1 MKAIYILVIIIFIF
15 FVLLICPIV
24 LSVKQK
30 DDLTVYV
37 RYIFVRIRLY
47 PQKEKPEKQE
57 KEKKAKAKK
66 EKEKPEKKQKKPNV
80 IKEKF
85 EKDGLSEFLD
95 TVKYAVNRVKK
106 IPVFIKKHLIF
117 SKLFVKVSVSDED
130 AATAAINYGRAC
142 SVIYPAYSFVAGNF
156 RCGKTSVSV
165 IADFDKKE
173 SSAEADIK
181 VKIKLIFIIIAA
193 FMALFAGIDILK
205 AFSKIKNLKNKDKQ
219 KEKEGAKQ

>member
-1 MKAIYILVIIIFIF
+1 MKAIFILAIIIFII

-24 LSVKQK
+24 LSVKNK
-30 DDLTVYV
+30 DELTVHV

-57 KEKKAKAKK
+57 KEKKTKAKK
-66 EKEKPEKKQKKPNV
+66 DKEKTEEKKKPNV
-80 IKEKF
+80 FKEKLN
-85 EKDGLSEFLD
+85 KDGLSEFLD

-106 IPVFIKKHLIF
+106 IPLFIKRHLIF
-117 SKLFVKVSVSDED
+117 SRIFINVSVSDED

-156 RCGKTSVSV
+156 RCKKTSVNV

-193 FMALFAGIDILK
+193 FKALFAGIDILK
-205 AFSKIKNLKNKDKQ
+205 AFSKTKNLKNKDKQ
-219 KEKEGAKQ
+219 KEKEGAEQ